1 MVRNWHKFQPQKIDR
16 LRWSTLPAPP
26 DWEPEK
32 YLPPRLLEKWKEDE
46 KLRTFVPPPI
56 SNEWISGDSL
66 EPERRHG
73 GSKMSPLA
81 ETRRR
86 RNGATAEPL
95 ARVGT
100 DERKRERTDGGRVDD
115 TTRGDIAG
123 VEAPAPDPAD
133 SPVLVVTTPQSN
145 GSPDALDW
153 SDWENLSTGKRQ
165 LRLTSWLY
173 AKHGWASVTAK
184 TRDHEATMAAHI
196 AELVLDGPTI
206 LTRLETWWDETDP
219 DDRPSSLE
227 YFWTRFQQAE
237 SEGLKTQRRSHAR
250 TSGTSRLSEGLPG
263 IQDLKD
269 SK

>member
-1 MVRNWHKFQPQKIDR
+1 MTTTYRNRYINRGILDDREINAGGLIARDLAVGLFLVADDQGRLTASVRWIWKEVFAHQDTVSLQACRKAFHHLASEAVRFVRLYRHDGEIYLMVHNWHKFQPQKIDR

-145 GSPDALDW
+145 GSPDAL
-153 SDWENLSTGKRQ
+153 
-165 LRLTSWLY
+165 
-173 AKHGWASVTAK
+173 
-184 TRDHEATMAAHI
+184 
-196 AELVLDGPTI
+196 
-206 LTRLETWWDETDP
+206 
-219 DDRPSSLE
+219 
-227 YFWTRFQQAE
+227 
-237 SEGLKTQRRSHAR
+237 
-250 TSGTSRLSEGLPG
+250 
-263 IQDLKD
+263 
-269 SK
+269 